1 MNLQSK
7 GWNFGIESQEKKD
20 LESMINIC
28 DKSSKKGRQLSF
40 LKHHTAWYSLFV
52 NDSLNWYF

>member
-28 DKSSKKGRQLSF
+28 DKSSKKLFFLNKKGRQLSF
-40 LKHHTAWYSLFV
+40 PNTILHGIVYL
-52 NDSLNWYF
+52 